1 MLKGFYTYNA
11 QSSQNSELNL
21 GRSRE
26 ESVSHP
32 AADESAS
39 EAHKQS
45 FVHGAGAQ
53 DHQAGGE
60 QAGQRRDK
68 RALITGRDKRVK
80 SCHSVCP
87 DTSGVDGTSCRN
99 PGG

>member
-1 MLKGFYTYNA
+1 MYDA
-11 QSSQNSELNL
+11 QSSQNSELSL
-21 GRSRE
+21 YRSQE

-39 EAHKQS
+39 EVHKQS
-45 FVHGAGAQ
+45 FVHGAGAE
-53 DHQAGGE
+53 DHQAGRE
-60 QAGQRRDK
+60 QAGQRGDK
-68 RALITGRDKRVK
+68 RALMTGRDKRVK
-80 SCHSVCP
+80 SCHSASP